1 MIVVFDVF
9 IFKTYFPSKSVDVP
23 LDVLFTTTDTP
34 GRKLP
39 ISSTTCPETRTVCEH
54 KKLVMNTN
62 TTGNNFKNNTLNLFM
77 IIF

>member
-1 MIVVFDVF
+1 MHECAYCPFFLRARFYFD
-9 IFKTYFPSKSVDVP
+9 IP